1 MVLVTKSAT
10 IQIRVM
16 PFVKAASERILLR
29 IGLNMSEAVELFL
42 RRMIIDQR
50 IPFDVVALPSLE
62 TEEFLQDQAGAAA
75 LSMEKRTNS
84 TKSDDGRTNLEKKRH
99 RQKKEFKKFSGAPQ
113 TPSQIRSKT
122 TLKKGTT

>member
-16 PFVKAASERILLR
+16 PLVKAASERILLR

-62 TEEFLQDQAGAAA
+62 TEELLQDQPGAAA
-75 LSMEKRTNS
+75 LSVKSGTRS
-84 TKSDDGRTNLEKKRH
+84 TKSDEPRAGTQKKRY
-99 RQKKEFKKFSGAPQ
+99 RRKKEFKKFSGAPR